1 THFIFYGGILLK
13 SLCSLDKVIL
23 INENKTWVEA
33 LYYCREHH
41 HDLVYISNLD
51 EQRWV
56 QDRAKKA
63 NSPYVWLG
71 LRYTCTLGFWFW
83 VSDNVVSYENWAPNG
98 KLDECDMSGAMDSG
112 GQHDWT
118 SKQENMRF
126 NFICSKDKV
135 ILINESKIWEQA
147 LNYCRE
153 HHHDLRAKKANSNY
167 VWMGLRYTCA
177 LEMWFWTENCD
188 MSVAVDRGWYKWFS
202 RPENERFNFISAI

>member
-1 THFIFYGGILLK
+1 MKYPVYVGLFRDSWGWSDGSGFSFRHWEAVPNNQQGNNTCAATMLKNTGRWKDCDCGERKPFICYD
-13 SLCSLDKVIL
+13 DKVIL

-126 NFICSKDKV
+126 NFICSK
-135 ILINESKIWEQA
+135 
-147 LNYCRE
+147 
-153 HHHDLRAKKANSNY
+153 
-167 VWMGLRYTCA
+167 G
-177 LEMWFWTENCD
+177 
-188 MSVAVDRGWYKWFS
+188 
-202 RPENERFNFISAI
+202 